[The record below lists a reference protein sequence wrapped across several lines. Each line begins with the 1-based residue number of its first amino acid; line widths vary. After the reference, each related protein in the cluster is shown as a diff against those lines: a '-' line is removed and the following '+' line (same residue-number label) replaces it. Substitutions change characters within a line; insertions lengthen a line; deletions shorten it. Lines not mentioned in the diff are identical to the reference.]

1 MRFEWDEKKNRSNVE
16 NHNVSFELAPE
27 LFNGSVLERIDHRHD
42 EEVRFIATGMVQ
54 ERVLVCVYTDRGNVR
69 RIISLRK
76 ATRNEQETYYSDVY

>member
-1 MRFEWDEKKNRSNVE
+1 
-16 NHNVSFELAPE
+16 
-27 LFNGSVLERIDHRHD
+27 
-42 EEVRFIATGMVQ
+42 MVQ